1 MVQLS
6 HLNSIIQQEDTVIE
20 WTAINEARIEGYRE
34 SQLILVV
41 RERKREGGGVAT
53 DSSHCQMYCVE
64 V

>member
-6 HLNSIIQQEDTVIE
+6 NWNSIVQQEDTVIE

-41 RERKREGGGVAT
+41 REREGGRGCG
-53 DSSHCQMYCVE
+53 HRQ
-64 V
+64 